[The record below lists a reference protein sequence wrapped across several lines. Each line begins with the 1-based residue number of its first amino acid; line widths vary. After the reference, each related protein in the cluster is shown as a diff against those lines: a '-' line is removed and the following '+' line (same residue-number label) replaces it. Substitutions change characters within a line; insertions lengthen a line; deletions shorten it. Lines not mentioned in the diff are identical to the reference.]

1 MIATHNDDAAVS
13 SSNANC
19 QSNRVFGGA
28 EVCTMSF

>member
-1 MIATHNDDAAVS
+1 MIVSHNEDAAVS

-19 QSNRVFGGA
+19 KSNRVFGGA